1 MTTRE
6 KIRQV
11 ELLNTSTPE
20 GIIIDSDTILAD
32 LLSNVDNEISGFSQD
47 IFNIYKRSKDKDAVK
62 QMFFEFTD
70 MPDKVY
76 MVNHFTRKN
85 GTEDSKATAICSI
98 GEAKEIGKLLI
109 EIK

>member
-20 GIIIDSDTILAD
+20 GIITDSDTILAD
-32 LLSNVDNEISGFSQD
+32 LLLNVDNEISGFSQD

-62 QMFFEFTD
+62 QMFFEFT
-70 MPDKVY
+70 
-76 MVNHFTRKN
+76 
-85 GTEDSKATAICSI
+85 GTEFDDYLDKCM
-98 GEAKEIGKLLI
+98 KEITRGN
-109 EIK
+109 

>member
-47 IFNIYKRSKDKDAVK
+47 IFNIKKRSKDKDAVK

-70 MPDKVY
+70 TEFDDYLDKC
-76 MVNHFTRKN
+76 M
-85 GTEDSKATAICSI
+85 
-98 GEAKEIGKLLI
+98 KEITRGN
-109 EIK
+109 

>member
-20 GIIIDSDTILAD
+20 GIITDSDTILAD
-32 LLSNVDNEISGFSQD
+32 LLLNVDNEISGFSQD

-62 QMFFEFTD
+62 QMFFEFT
-70 MPDKVY
+70 
-76 MVNHFTRKN
+76 
-85 GTEDSKATAICSI
+85 GTEFDDYLDKCM
-98 GEAKEIGKLLI
+98 KEITRDN
-109 EIK
+109 

>member
-11 ELLNTSTPE
+11 ELLNGNTPD
-20 GIIIDSDTILAD
+20 GMIIDSDTILAD
-32 LLSNVDNEISGFSQD
+32 LLLNVDNEVTGFSQD

-70 MPDKVY
+70 MEFDDYLDKC
-76 MVNHFTRKN
+76 M
-85 GTEDSKATAICSI
+85 
-98 GEAKEIGKLLI
+98 KEITRGN
-109 EIK
+109 

>member
-32 LLSNVDNEISGFSQD
+32 LLS
-47 IFNIYKRSKDKDAVK
+47 KDKDAVK

-70 MPDKVY
+70 TEFDDYLDKC
-76 MVNHFTRKN
+76 M
-85 GTEDSKATAICSI
+85 
-98 GEAKEIGKLLI
+98 KEITRGN
-109 EIK
+109 

>member
-11 ELLNTSTPE
+11 ELLNSNTPD
-20 GIIIDSDTILAD
+20 GTIIDSDTILAD
-32 LLSNVDNEISGFSQD
+32 LLLNVDNEVTGFSQD

-70 MPDKVY
+70 TEFDDYLDKC
-76 MVNHFTRKN
+76 M
-85 GTEDSKATAICSI
+85 
-98 GEAKEIGKLLI
+98 KEITRGN
-109 EIK
+109 

>member
-47 IFNIYKRSKDKDAVK
+47 IFNIYKRSKD
-62 QMFFEFTD
+62 
-70 MPDKVY
+70 
-76 MVNHFTRKN
+76 
-85 GTEDSKATAICSI
+85 
-98 GEAKEIGKLLI
+98 
-109 EIK
+109 

>member
-20 GIIIDSDTILAD
+20 GIIIDSDIILAD

-70 MPDKVY
+70 TEFDDYLDKC
-76 MVNHFTRKN
+76 M
-85 GTEDSKATAICSI
+85 
-98 GEAKEIGKLLI
+98 KEITRGN
-109 EIK
+109 

>member
-11 ELLNTSTPE
+11 ELLNSNTPD
-20 GIIIDSDTILAD
+20 GMIIDSDTILAD
-32 LLSNVDNEISGFSQD
+32 LLLNVDNEVTGFSQD

-70 MPDKVY
+70 TEFDEYLDKC
-76 MVNHFTRKN
+76 M
-85 GTEDSKATAICSI
+85 
-98 GEAKEIGKLLI
+98 KEITRGN
-109 EIK
+109 

>member
-11 ELLNTSTPE
+11 ETLNSSIPD
-20 GIIIDSDTILAD
+20 GVIVDADTILCD
-32 LLSNVDNEISGFSQD
+32 LLQNVDNEITGFSQD

-70 MPDKVY
+70 MEFDDYLDK
-76 MVNHFTRKN
+76 
-85 GTEDSKATAICSI
+85 CL
-98 GEAKEIGKLLI
+98 KEITR
-109 EIK
+109 

>member
-11 ELLNTSTPE
+11 ELLNSSTPDDM
-20 GIIIDSDTILAD
+20 IIDSDTILVD
-32 LLSNVDNEISGFSQD
+32 LLLNVDNEVTGFSQD

-70 MPDKVY
+70 MEFDDYLDKC
-76 MVNHFTRKN
+76 M
-85 GTEDSKATAICSI
+85 
-98 GEAKEIGKLLI
+98 KEITRDN
-109 EIK
+109 